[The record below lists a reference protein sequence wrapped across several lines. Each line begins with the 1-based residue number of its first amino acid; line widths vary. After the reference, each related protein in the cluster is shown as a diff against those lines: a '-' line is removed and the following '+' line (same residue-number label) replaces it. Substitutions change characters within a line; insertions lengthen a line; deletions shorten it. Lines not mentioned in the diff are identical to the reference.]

1 MNASS
6 GHLARQQRKR
16 RGGHSIVEAA
26 FVLPLVLMFLLG
38 ILEYGRWFMT
48 VHVGN
53 NAASEGAAYA
63 SRHTS
68 PIVLNGTTYG
78 NGTSDVLNV
87 VNSALSGVQLTG
99 QTISVYLSD
108 GLGNNLGTWTNCA
121 GRAVRVRPDHRHVH
135 VLVTHEDA
143 LPAGVDAH
151 DVPGGAAKRR
161 ELNPWHIHVAS
172 LENRS
177 AGGLTNARGAAG
189 SWCW

>member
-1 MNASS
+1 
-6 GHLARQQRKR
+6 
-16 RGGHSIVEAA
+16 
-26 FVLPLVLMFLLG
+26 
-38 ILEYGRWFMT
+38 MT

-108 GLGNNLGTWTNCA
+108 GLGNNLGTWTNAQA
-121 GRAVRVRPDHRHVH
+121 GQYVCVQITGTYTFSLPTKMLCLPASMPMTFQAVR
-135 VLVTHEDA
+135 
-143 LPAGVDAH
+143 
-151 DVPGGAAKRR
+151 
-161 ELNPWHIHVAS
+161 
-172 LENRS
+172 RS
-177 AGGLTNARGAAG
+177 EGN
-189 SWCW
+189 